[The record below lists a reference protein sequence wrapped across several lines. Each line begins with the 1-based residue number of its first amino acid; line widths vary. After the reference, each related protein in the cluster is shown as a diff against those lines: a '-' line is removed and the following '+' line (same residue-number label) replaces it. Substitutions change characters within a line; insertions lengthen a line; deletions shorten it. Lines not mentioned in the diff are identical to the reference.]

1 MAYYSVALLL
11 HTILSSSAAEL
22 TAVNRPVVGSNPTWG
37 VREISSEVEHLLY
50 TQIVTGSIP
59 VSPIVEF
66 QT

>member
-1 MAYYSVALLL
+1 MAYYSVAFLS

-37 VREISSEVEHLLY
+37 VREISSAAERFVY
-50 TQIVTGSIP
+50 TENVTGSIP